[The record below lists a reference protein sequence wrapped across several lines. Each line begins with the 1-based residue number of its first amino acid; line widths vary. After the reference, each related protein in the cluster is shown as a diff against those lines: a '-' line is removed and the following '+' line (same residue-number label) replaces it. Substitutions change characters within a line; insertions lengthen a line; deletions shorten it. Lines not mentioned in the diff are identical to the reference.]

1 MEMKYDHIM
10 VRFGELSTK
19 GKNKKDFIFRL
30 GDNIRNALK
39 EYKSLTYQVRMDH
52 IYIKLNDENP
62 ETVIERLK
70 DVSGIYSFSLV
81 IKTDTDIENLKNV
94 VLDLLLKENK
104 KTFKMRA
111 KRADKLYPIISDDIN
126 RIIAGH
132 VLKNS
137 EYKVDVH
144 NPDVLVSITIRNDAA
159 YIYTSDILGA
169 GGYPLGVGGK
179 ALMMMSGGIDSPV
192 ASYLLMKRGVAIE
205 CVHFAAPPYT
215 NAAVIDKIKD
225 LCKELNRYQA
235 KIKVHVVPFTK
246 LQEDIYKYSN
256 ESYAITIMRRMMYRI
271 SERLA
276 KKYKCLALANGESIG
291 QVASQTLVS
300 MDVINAV
307 TNMPVIRPLAIF
319 DKTDIIKISKKINT
333 YAISIRPYEDCCT
346 IFAPK
351 NPKTMPKLEEVE
363 AFEEKW
369 DYESEINDCISNAE
383 TIVVTSENEDNL
395 KNYL

>member
-246 LQEDIYKYSN
+246 LQEDIYKHSN